1 MGHIQGRS
9 KVVRGEKTV
18 VESQKIGFFLGV
30 VRNSSNGYMSRARI
44 IYYPKMEEV
53 PENDNLMEDE
63 EEDEVDIDDE
73 FEDIEEEDFGEN
85 NNFVSG

>member
-1 MGHIQGRS
+1 
-9 KVVRGEKTV
+9 
-18 VESQKIGFFLGV
+18 
-30 VRNSSNGYMSRARI
+30 MSRARI
-44 IYYPKMEEV
+44 IYYPKMEEM
-53 PENDNLMEDE
+53 PENDDLMEDE